1 MSDPEHFLARWSRR
15 KREALED
22 GEQAKSPAPPAPAQ
36 DVDAT
41 GGARAVE
48 DRDKQKGAQAAPSN
62 VPGQT
67 EPAFDL
73 SSLPPI
79 ESITAES
86 DIRAFL
92 APGVPPDLTRAA
104 LRRAWAADPKI
115 RDFVGLAEYAWDYHA
130 PDSMAGFGPLEMT
143 DELRRLV
150 ARMVGGEVDEMGAEG
165 TGRSSPTTTGASG
178 PQTSIESAETVART
192 TSQPTDVEKAHRGT
206 AHDDPATDTAADRAE
221 DATQPD
227 KEHVALQH
235 DAQKSDDLRTIVRR
249 PHGRALPK

>member
-1 MSDPEHFLARWSRR
+1 MSDPEHFLSRWSRR
-15 KREALED
+15 KREAVED
-22 GEQAKSPAPPAPAQ
+22 GEHTKSPAPPASVQ
-36 DVDAT
+36 DVDAKV
-41 GGARAVE
+41 GARAGE
-48 DRDKQKGAQAAPSN
+48 DHGTHEDALAEPGG
-62 VPGQT
+62 VPGPA
-67 EPAFDL
+67 EPAFDI

-130 PDSMAGFGPLEMT
+130 PGSMAGFGPLEMT

-150 ARMVGGEVDEMGAEG
+150 ARIVGGDGGEDREERPHPTAAAVSG
-165 TGRSSPTTTGASG
+165 T
-178 PQTSIESAETVART
+178 QTSMESSEPAART
-192 TSQPTDVEKAHRGT
+192 ASQPTADDNAHLG
-206 AHDDPATDTAADRAE
+206 DPQDEPVADNGEASSHNE
-221 DATQPD
+221 VTQHD

-235 DAQKSDDLRTIVRR
+235 EPEKPDDLRTLVRR